1 MLIPKKSLGQNFLI
15 DKNIAK
21 KIVNSAKNIYEKNI
35 IEIGPGKGALT
46 DEIIKKN
53 PKNIILI
60 EKDKFLHDFLLNK
73 YKNIQNIKIIYQD
86 ALNYNYTNIKKP
98 KTIISNLPYNI
109 SVKLII
115 KWLKIIS
122 EFNEIIVMIQKDV
135 AQKMQYKNM
144 KKRNRLNVLTEITS
158 NFDIM
163 FNVSKNVFY
172 PKPKIMSSVI
182 NIKPKKNI
190 NINIDNLEN
199 FTRDLFKNK
208 RKQISNV
215 LQLNKINNKDKINN
229 LNISKSRAEDLTL
242 KEIIQIF
249 NEYSQV

>member
-1 MLIPKKSLGQNFLI
+1 MIPKKSLGQNFLI